1 VNEMNEMTIRA
12 KHLEELIGLVEDTLI
27 DIEVV
32 ETGQLGMRSHY
43 PDGMHFRLEKCLK
56 WLESVK
62 EDVTKLQGGVR

>member
-1 VNEMNEMTIRA
+1 MSEMSQVTIRA

-27 DIEVV
+27 DIEVI
-32 ETGQLGMRSHY
+32 ESGQLGMRSHY